1 MRYLTWEL
9 TWPGDHRY
17 GFGPE
22 PVAADNG
29 ATLEASMW
37 VNPTVEAG
45 TILGYLDG
53 EMNLGLI
60 GAWNANEL
68 TQADALAFA
77 AAIDPNAYIMDD
89 GRIGTTTEIPN
100 G

>member
-29 ATLEASMW
+29 AHLEASMW
-37 VNPTVEAG
+37 VSPSVEAG

-53 EMNLGLI
+53 DMDLGLI
-60 GAWNANEL
+60 GAWNAVEL
-68 TQADALAFA
+68 SEVEALGFSVG
-77 AAIDPNAYIMDD
+77 IDPNAYVAGD
-89 GRIGTTTEIPN
+89 GRIGTTTELD
-100 G
+100 GV

>member
-9 TWPGDHRY
+9 TWPGYHRY

-22 PVAADNG
+22 PVVAENG
-29 ATLEASMW
+29 GRLEASQW

-53 EMNLGLI
+53 DMDLGLI
-60 GAWNANEL
+60 GAWNATEL
-68 TQADALAFA
+68 AQADALAFA
-77 AAIDPNAYIMDD
+77 AAIDPNAYVGDD
-89 GRIGTTTEIPN
+89 GRIATTTEPEQ
-100 G
+100 